1 MIRQRQ
7 ESTEDAQSVT
17 SPSKTVAETESADPS
32 NRHLDQRG
40 PTATVLRH
48 HDGAVPQALVALA
61 HVTLT
66 VLPHTA
72 EAAAPATGADH
83 RRQGG
88 NDEETA
94 TTIQSQIDLG
104 GVDATVTATVTVPAG
119 QTAAALRGGPTRT
132 ENRMHWVGLNP
143 LQTQAYVAEHRMETR
158 TDLHVGTIAMA
169 SANTAPVATTT
180 TPHRAER

>member
-17 SPSKTVAETESADPS
+17 SPSKTGAETESADPS
-32 NRHLDQRG
+32 NRHLDQKG
-40 PTATVLRH
+40 PTATALRH
-48 HDGAVPQALVALA
+48 RDGAVPQALVALA
-61 HVTLT
+61 HVTLA

-88 NDEETA
+88 NDV
-94 TTIQSQIDLG
+94 TIQSQNDLG
-104 GVDATVTATVTVPAG
+104 GVDATVPATVLAG

-132 ENRMHWVGLNP
+132 EIRLHWVGSKQL
-143 LQTQAYVAEHRMETR
+143 LTQAYVARHQTGTR
-158 TDLHVGTIAMA
+158 TDLRVGTTVMA
-169 SANTAPVATTT
+169 SANMVTVATTT
-180 TPHRAER
+180 TPHRAERW